1 MRQLM
6 GMRSFLVAVVIALG
20 VGAGLAF
27 LIDRPGLGR
36 SRAAPVISEGE
47 AAIGGPFEL
56 TDQAGRTVT
65 DRDFRGRYLLV
76 YFGFTYCPDVCPTEL
91 QAISVAL
98 ERLGQLGKNV
108 QPLFVTVDPE
118 RDTTAVLARYLKHF
132 DPRILGLT
140 GRSTQIAKAIK
151 AYRVYAAKDTRDAGA
166 AGYVINHST
175 AIYFMDTDGHYIAHF
190 NYGTTPQDMAA
201 RMADHLKR
209 ATQASLET
217 R

>member
-1 MRQLM
+1 M
-6 GMRSFLVAVVIALG
+6 GMRSFLVAVVIALAI
-20 VGAGLAF
+20 GAGLAF
-27 LIDRPGLGR
+27 IIDRPALDR
-36 SRAAPVISEGE
+36 SRAAPVIAEGE

-91 QAISVAL
+91 QVISAAL
-98 ERLGQLGKNV
+98 ERLGQLGKDV

-118 RDTTAVLARYLKHF
+118 RDTTAVLAAYLKHF
-132 DPRILGLT
+132 DPKILGLT
-140 GRSTQIAKAIK
+140 GRPAQIAKAIK
-151 AYRVYAAKDTRDAGA
+151 AYRVYAAKETRDAGA

-175 AIYFMDTDGHYIAHF
+175 AVYFMDTSGHYIDHF
-190 NYGTTPQDMAA
+190 NYGTTSQDMAA
-201 RMADHLKR
+201 RMAGHLR
-209 ATQASLET
+209 GATQASLKT

>member
-1 MRQLM
+1 M
-6 GMRSFLVAVVIALG
+6 GMRSFLMAVVIALG

-27 LIDRPGLGR
+27 LIDRPGLDR

-56 TDQAGRTVT
+56 TDQSGRIVT

-91 QAISVAL
+91 EVISAVL
-98 ERLGQLGKNV
+98 ERLGQLGKKV
-108 QPLFVTVDPE
+108 QPLFVTLDPE
-118 RDTTAVLARYLKHF
+118 RDTVSVLAGYLRHF

-140 GRSTQIAKAIK
+140 GRPAQIAKAIK
-151 AYRVYAAKDTRDAGA
+151 AYRVYAAKDTREAGA

-175 AIYFMDTDGHYIAHF
+175 AVYFMDTDGHYITHF
-190 NYGTTPQDMAA
+190 NYGTTPQEMAA
-201 RMADHLKR
+201 RMADHLKGP
-209 ATQASLET
+209 AQARLEA